1 MRRAAGAHVV
11 LGVNLEEAARLRPRE
26 DRLQVLGLEA
36 CPRQSR
42 NRMRRKAGRRGFPLR
57 ICGQDSHHGC
67 PRFPALAC
75 MWRVGLHSRRRSVLA
90 VRQRD
95 RGAGSALD
103 ELPRVAL
110 EIDGRGTLAGRAGSG
125 GAVVLSLQG
134 DAEALLLVG
143 GYRSGLFRS
152 VRGAAEASVA
162 SALDRALA
170 RTSEV
175 MAVFADISLLR
186 VAGWPSLG
194 ALGLRVPARQRYV
207 GCQRKND
214 GLADSLAAE
223 THRTRACWKS
233 WMRRQLV
240 QSPNRSTTGMLH
252 PAFEAFVWPL
262 AACEQSRNVCASRIN
277 VVAP

>member
-1 MRRAAGAHVV
+1 M
-11 LGVNLEEAARLRPRE
+11 
-26 DRLQVLGLEA
+26 
-36 CPRQSR
+36 
-42 NRMRRKAGRRGFPLR
+42 
-57 ICGQDSHHGC
+57 
-67 PRFPALAC
+67 
-75 MWRVGLHSRRRSVLA
+75 LA
-90 VRQRD
+90 VRQLD

-103 ELPRVAL
+103 ELPRVAWKSTV
-110 EIDGRGTLAGRAGSG
+110 EVPWQVVPGPAAQSFCPFRATPKHF
-125 GAVVLSLQG
+125 SLW
-134 DAEALLLVG
+134 AAIAAAF
-143 GYRSGLFRS
+143 SAS
-152 VRGAAEASVA
+152 VKGAAEASVA

-223 THRTRACWKS
+223 THRIRACWQS

-240 QSPNRSTTGMLH
+240 RSPNRPTTGMLH
-252 PAFEAFVWPL
+252 SGF
-262 AACEQSRNVCASRIN
+262 
-277 VVAP
+277 